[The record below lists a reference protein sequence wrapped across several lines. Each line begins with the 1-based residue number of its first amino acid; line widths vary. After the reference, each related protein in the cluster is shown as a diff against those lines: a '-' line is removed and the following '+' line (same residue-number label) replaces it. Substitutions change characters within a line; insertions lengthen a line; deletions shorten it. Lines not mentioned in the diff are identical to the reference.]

1 MAKTNYWSI
10 FVAAIAA
17 FVFSSLYYSPL
28 LLGGVW
34 RTVDPVV
41 TTAAKPS
48 GATALVEFGRTLV
61 ITLVIARVL
70 AMLQVADWKSAVQ
83 LAVLLWLGFSAA
95 MWVGAIMWEKT
106 PWPVAAIHSGDWL
119 VKTVLIAFILGV
131 WHR

>member
-10 FVAAIAA
+10 LVAAIAA

-48 GATALVEFGRTLV
+48 GAIAFVEFGRTLV

-70 AMLQVADWKSAVQ
+70 GMLQVADWKSAVR

-95 MWVGAIMWEKT
+95 MWAGAIMWEKT

-119 VKTVLIAFILGV
+119 VKTVLIAFIVGV

>member
-1 MAKTNYWSI
+1 MLKTSYWAI
-10 FVAAIAA
+10 LAAAIAA

-34 RTVDPVV
+34 RRVDPVA
-41 TTAAKPS
+41 TASAKAS
-48 GATALVEFGRTLV
+48 GAKALIEFVRTVV

-70 AMLQVADWKSAVQ
+70 SMLQVANWKSAVQ

-106 PWPVAAIHSGDWL
+106 PWTVAAIHSGDWL
-119 VKTVLIAFILGV
+119 IKTVIISFILGV
-131 WHR
+131 WRR